1 MVEFREIER
10 LLCPFRDEV
19 IRSIFSL
26 PRRKVPKLGS
36 GVVQIFAKNLRFVAS
51 SGVKIEQFSCVE
63 RGKKQEVALVRES
76 PPRDSKLSSF
86 EHKCSG
92 FSPDSSLRNTSNLAS
107 FLHFAQIL

>member
-36 GVVQIFAKNLRFVAS
+36 GVVQIFAKDLRFVAS

-63 RGKKQEVALVRES
+63 RGKKWEGALVRES
-76 PPRDSKLSSF
+76 PPHGSKLSSF
-86 EHKCSG
+86 DTKSSG

>member
-10 LLCPFRDEV
+10 LLRPFRDEV

-36 GVVQIFAKNLRFVAS
+36 GVVQIFAKNLRFLAS

-86 EHKCSG
+86 DHKSSG

>member
-86 EHKCSG
+86 DHKSSG
-92 FSPDSSLRNTSNLAS
+92 FSPDSSLRNTSNSAS

>member
-36 GVVQIFAKNLRFVAS
+36 GVVQIFAKKLRFLAS

-86 EHKCSG
+86 DHKSSG
-92 FSPDSSLRNTSNLAS
+92 FSADSSLRNTSNLAS

>member
-10 LLCPFRDEV
+10 FLRPFRDEA

-36 GVVQIFAKNLRFVAS
+36 GVVQIFAKNLRFLAS

-86 EHKCSG
+86 DHKSSG

>member
-26 PRRKVPKLGS
+26 PRRKVSKLGS
-36 GVVQIFAKNLRFVAS
+36 GVVQIFTKNLRFVAS

-86 EHKCSG
+86 DHKSSG

>member
-36 GVVQIFAKNLRFVAS
+36 GVVQIFAKNLRFLAS

-86 EHKCSG
+86 DHKSSG

>member
-76 PPRDSKLSSF
+76 PPRDSK
-86 EHKCSG
+86 
-92 FSPDSSLRNTSNLAS
+92 
-107 FLHFAQIL
+107 QIVVF

>member
-36 GVVQIFAKNLRFVAS
+36 GVVQIFAKNLRFLAS

-63 RGKKQEVALVRES
+63 RGEKQEVALVRES
-76 PPRDSKLSSF
+76 PPRASKLSSF
-86 EHKCSG
+86 DHKSSG